1 MSWLPSRKPIAVC
14 TKHPSVASL
23 LCTPGSQYATIIRHS
38 YPLYYHSMSCKDIK
52 KNANGIRTF
61 PGHSRCLED
70 GCRDRYRNVGRDGAR
85 MVQQKTWEL
94 ESSQLVR
101 CLHGRLRCAG
111 SLEVC
116 NHRKFEARSCS
127 A

>member
-1 MSWLPSRKPIAVC
+1 MSWLPSREPIAVC

-70 GCRDRYRNVGRDGAR
+70 GNGSGREMYGFR
-85 MVQQKTWEL
+85 RSEEYTSEL
-94 ESSQLVR
+94 QSPDQLV
-101 CLHGRLRCAG
+101 C
-111 SLEVC
+111 SLLLQ
-116 NHRKFEARSCS
+116 KKK
-127 A
+127 